1 MIFDCH
7 KRKLNKK
14 AFYLDKDPIEISHEY
29 IYTRIDSYSH
39 RYFEPPS
46 KTRRITCMTAL
57 MTTLR
62 KKQKSYSCV
71 GNSNPIHL
79 RLWCFQL
86 SHMAPKFEEQL
97 RKLPLEGIREGHE
110 NAYNVSHVS
119 LPAYRTSNHII
130 PAIELRGY
138 QLSLSLEILDYVTFA
153 PIMQLTMKPIRNIFP
168 SLQP

>member
-1 MIFDCH
+1 
-7 KRKLNKK
+7 
-14 AFYLDKDPIEISHEY
+14 
-29 IYTRIDSYSH
+29 
-39 RYFEPPS
+39 
-46 KTRRITCMTAL
+46 
-57 MTTLR
+57 
-62 KKQKSYSCV
+62 
-71 GNSNPIHL
+71 
-79 RLWCFQL
+79 
-86 SHMAPKFEEQL
+86 MAPKFEEQL